1 MLAEHSDIIAT
12 HFPVSTANGVFA
24 KKGQLIQNHA
34 QLDNTTFDARVH
46 NVRAATSDTAT
57 TILLRHSGHFITA
70 LLEPGSADVS
80 SLDIARNLTVE
91 SLVRVLAWTIPGS
104 QRAKDGSISKAATI
118 RICRLVVLSEAKP
131 DIPKSL
137 VSHGAPGEEL
147 SPIEIPTAILN
158 ERLDNRLQD
167 VRVAA
172 TGAIFKLSSGVHE
185 LAVEHLAALG
195 FSFVPTPTLINF
207 EFPGE
212 EHLQFSL
219 PYFDKSAWL
228 TQTGE
233 AHLGMALAADLDR
246 VYDFHTVFRR
256 EEGIDAR
263 HLTEVWPLFLF
274 LFKVH
279 LPSRLT

>member
-12 HFPVSTANGVFA
+12 HSPVSTANSVFV
-24 KKGQLIQNHA
+24 KKGQLIQNHV
-34 QLDNTTFDARVH
+34 QLHNITFDARVH

-57 TILLRHSGHFITA
+57 TVLLRHSGQFITA
-70 LLEPGSADVS
+70 LLEPGLADAS
-80 SLDIARNLTVE
+80 SLDIAQNLTAE
-91 SLVRVLAWTIPGS
+91 SLVRVLAWTVPGH
-104 QRAKDGSISKAATI
+104 QRAKDASISKAVAI
-118 RICRLVVLSEAKP
+118 RICRLIVLSEAKA
-131 DIPKSL
+131 DIPRSL
-137 VSHGAPGEEL
+137 VSHGAPGEES
-147 SPIEIPTAILN
+147 SPLETSTAILN
-158 ERLDNRLQD
+158 ERFDNRLLD
-167 VRVAA
+167 VRDAA

-195 FSFVPTPTLINF
+195 FSFVLTPTLIDY

-233 AHLGMALAADLDR
+233 VHLGMALAADLDR

-256 EEGIDAR
+256 EECIDAR
-263 HLTEVWPLFLF
+263 HLTEV
-274 LFKVH
+274 
-279 LPSRLT
+279 